1 MRPLIFLLLMALLPG
16 VAAAREGFEKAKEH
30 YGKGEY
36 RQASTLLR
44 DLARS
49 DPKNAE
55 IRFWLS
61 RTHTRLREWKE
72 AVRELEQAVKIEPR
86 NARYHLWLGRAYGDR
101 ASRAFF
107 TSAFSLARKV
117 VKEFETARDLA
128 PEDIDVRFDL
138 LEYYLQAP
146 GIVGG
151 GKDKAEAEAKVIAGI
166 DPAKKFIAEATL
178 HIKNKD
184 WEKAEASLLRATVD
198 HPRRAS
204 AHRDLA
210 GYRLDR
216 KDYGGALDAGLK
228 ALDLDPK
235 SKLSALLVASARVRL
250 GVQLEEAERSL
261 ASLARGP
268 LHDGDPSHEEVHYWI
283 GQCRLARGETAGARA
298 AFETALRFNPEYSRA
313 KDALAEIR

>member
-1 MRPLIFLLLMALLPG
+1 MFLLLMALLPG
-16 VAAAREGFEKAKEH
+16 VAVAREGFEKAKEH

-72 AVRELEQAVKIEPR
+72 AVRELEEAVKIEPR

-117 VKEFETARDLA
+117 VREFETARDLA

-151 GKDKAEAEAKVIAGI
+151 GKDKAEAEAKAIAGI

-178 HIKNKD
+178 HVKNKD
-184 WEKAEASLLRATVD
+184 WEKAETSLLRATVD
-198 HPRRAS
+198 YSHHTS

-216 KDYGGALDAGLK
+216 KDYRGALDSGLK
-228 ALDLDPK
+228 ALGLDPK
-235 SKLSALLVASARVRL
+235 STSSALLVASARVRL

-261 ASLARGP
+261 AALAAGP

-283 GQCRLARGETAGARA
+283 GQCLLARGETAGARA

-313 KDALAEIR
+313 RDALAEIK